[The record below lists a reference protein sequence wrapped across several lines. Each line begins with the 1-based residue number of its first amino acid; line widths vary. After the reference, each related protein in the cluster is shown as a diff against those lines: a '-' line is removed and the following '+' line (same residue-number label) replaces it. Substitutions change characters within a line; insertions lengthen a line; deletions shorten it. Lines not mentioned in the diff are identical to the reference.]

1 MKLENVTLH
10 LIVIINEQR
19 LSFCLSPASRS
30 STDWSPGSVPTPL
43 KTLISGR
50 WVKSCSGINLHLQ
63 ARNTILQPS
72 ADINFTIQIITSYL
86 ATKAVRMEPLK
97 SRVGAESLHDAVQ
110 RG

>member
-10 LIVIINEQR
+10 LIVIMNEQR

-72 ADINFTIQIITSYL
+72 AGINFTIQIITSYL
-86 ATKAVRMEPLK
+86 ATKAVRMEL
-97 SRVGAESLHDAVQ
+97 SGR
-110 RG
+110 